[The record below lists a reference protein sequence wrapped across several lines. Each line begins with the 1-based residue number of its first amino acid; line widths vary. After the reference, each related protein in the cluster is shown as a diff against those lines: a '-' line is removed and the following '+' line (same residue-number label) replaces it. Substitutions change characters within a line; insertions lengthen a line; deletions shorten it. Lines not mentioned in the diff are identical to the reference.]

1 LSTNKVLIIT
11 YYWPPAGGPGV
22 QRWLKFVKYLPEFDV
37 EPIVYIPENPSY
49 PLLDEKLLS
58 DVSDKTIIL
67 KNKIFEPYVLASFL
81 SKNKTKKLGA
91 GIITQKKKQSI
102 IEKIMLWI
110 RGNVFIPDAR
120 VFWVKPSVKYLKKYI
135 QESNIE
141 TIITSGPPHS
151 LHLIGL
157 DLKKQLN
164 VNWIADFRDPW
175 TTIGYHKELKLSK
188 WASAKH
194 KALEKEVMKTC
205 DTILVTSPTTKTE
218 FERITNQP
226 IEVITNGYDVEKIEK
241 KPLDENFTLAHI
253 GSFLSERNPQI
264 LWESLSELILENEA
278 FANHFKLKLIG
289 AVSKEVEQSISRFKL
304 DGFIQN
310 LGYVSHEEAL
320 MHQRSSQ
327 VLLLVEIDSDDT
339 KCIIPGKLFEYM
351 VSERPILAIGPKN
364 SDFENIIKQT
374 NTGVF
379 YQYNEKNE
387 LKSQILSYFNQY
399 LDKNLKVNAVG
410 LQQFSRKNLTEQLAK
425 TISKFNSKT
434 QV

>member
-1 LSTNKVLIIT
+1 LSTTKVLIIT

-22 QRWLKFVKYLPEFDV
+22 QRWLKFVKYLPDFDV

-58 DVSDKTIIL
+58 DVSDKTVIL
-67 KNKIFEPYVLASFL
+67 KNKIFEPYALASFL

-91 GIITQKKKQSI
+91 GIITQKKKQSF
-102 IEKIMLWI
+102 IEKAMLWI

-135 QESNIE
+135 QENNIE

-157 DLKKQLN
+157 DLKKQLSI
-164 VNWIADFRDPW
+164 NWIADFRDPW
-175 TTIGYHKELKLSK
+175 TTIGYHKELKLSE
-188 WASAKH
+188 WARAKH
-194 KALEKEVMKTC
+194 KALEKEVLTNC
-205 DTILVTSPTTKTE
+205 DTILVTSPTTKVE
-218 FERITNQP
+218 FECLTNQP

-241 KPLDENFTLAHI
+241 KSLDEAFTLAHI

-264 LWESLSELILENEA
+264 LWESLSELINENEA
-278 FANHFKLKLIG
+278 FANYFELKLIG
-289 AVSKEVEQSISRFKL
+289 AVSKEVEQFISEYKL
-304 DGFIQN
+304 DGFVQN
-310 LGYVSHEEAL
+310 LGYVSHEEAI

-327 VLLLVEIDSDDT
+327 VLLLIEIDSEAT

-399 LDKNLKVNAVG
+399 LDKNLKLNAVG
-410 LQQFSRKNLTEQLAK
+410 LQQYSRKSLTEKLAK
-425 TISKFNSKT
+425 TISKFKIKT
-434 QV
+434 QD

>member
-1 LSTNKVLIIT
+1 LSTSKVLIIT

-58 DVSDKTIIL
+58 DVSDKTVIL
-67 KNKIFEPYVLASFL
+67 KNKIFEPYALASFL

-91 GIITQKKKQSI
+91 GIITQKKKQSF
-102 IEKIMLWI
+102 IEKAMLWI

-135 QESNIE
+135 QENNIE
-141 TIITSGPPHS
+141 TIITTGPPHS

-157 DLKKQLN
+157 DLKKHLN
-164 VNWIADFRDPW
+164 INWIADFRDPW

-194 KALEKEVMKTC
+194 KALEKEVLTTC
-205 DTILVTSPTTKTE
+205 DTILVTSPTTKSE
-218 FERITNQP
+218 FERITNQL

-241 KPLDENFTLAHI
+241 KSLDEAFTLAHI

-264 LWESLSELILENEA
+264 LWESLSELIQENEA

-289 AVSKEVEQSISRFKL
+289 AVSKEVIQSISDFNL
-304 DGFIQN
+304 DSFVQN

-320 MHQRSSQ
+320 VHQRSSQ
-327 VLLLVEIDSDDT
+327 VLLLIEIDSDDT

-379 YQYNEKNE
+379 YQYHEKNE

-399 LDKNLKVNAVG
+399 LDKNLKVNTVG
-410 LQQFSRKNLTEQLAK
+410 LQQYSRKSLTEKLAN
-425 TISKFNSKT
+425 TISKFNGKT
-434 QV
+434 KG